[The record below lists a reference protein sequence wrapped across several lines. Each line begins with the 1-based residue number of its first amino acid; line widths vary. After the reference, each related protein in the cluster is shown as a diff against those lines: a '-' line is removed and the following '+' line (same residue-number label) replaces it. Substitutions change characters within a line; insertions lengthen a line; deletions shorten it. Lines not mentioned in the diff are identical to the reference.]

1 MTMFNLFLDGLTED
15 DNGNVV
21 LTTTTTSD
29 IGEATTHS
37 LTLNYIHHPGRRPNG
52 ADYETKVEK
61 IKIES
66 LKLEEKIL
74 GNPKKL
80 LWIRTSLAL
89 WLSLPHVLTG
99 TEISAVIE
107 GSTC

>member
-1 MTMFNLFLDGLTED
+1 MAILFLLLQLHLILEKQQ
-15 DNGNVV
+15 
-21 LTTTTTSD
+21 
-29 IGEATTHS
+29 HS

-66 LKLEEKIL
+66 LMLKEKIL
-74 GNPKKL
+74 GNPNNF

-89 WLSLPHVLTG
+89 WLSLPHVLT
-99 TEISAVIE
+99 
-107 GSTC
+107 

>member
-1 MTMFNLFLDGLTED
+1 MAILFLL
-15 DNGNVV
+15 
-21 LTTTTTSD
+21 LQ
-29 IGEATTHS
+29 
-37 LTLNYIHHPGRRPNG
+37 LPLNYIHHPGRRPNG

-89 WLSLPHVLTG
+89 WLSLPHVLT
-99 TEISAVIE
+99 
-107 GSTC
+107 